1 MERHS
6 RRPGRA
12 AAGTAIVGGVLLFL
26 SAVCYGYIVGKSWLY
41 TSASVAVS
49 TGALDMV
56 FSPSLLTTL
65 LYLLP
70 LLSLLAAAVLAIVG
84 GKRLRRTPAFWA
96 LAMMGVAAI
105 AYKLIPPQSFMT
117 AYYTVYRSFPL
128 LQELAAHGIT
138 LSLLLYLLSLL
149 LLLVFMG
156 ICPSHKTKGNKG
168 VIKHEA

>member
-1 MERHS
+1 
-6 RRPGRA
+6 
-12 AAGTAIVGGVLLFL
+12 
-26 SAVCYGYIVGKSWLY
+26 
-41 TSASVAVS
+41 
-49 TGALDMV
+49 
-56 FSPSLLTTL
+56 
-65 LYLLP
+65 
-70 LLSLLAAAVLAIVG
+70 
-84 GKRLRRTPAFWA
+84 
-96 LAMMGVAAI
+96 MMGVAAI